1 MLYKIIFMGT
11 PDLAAECL
19 KALAS
24 VSRPFSPKS
33 SWEIIA
39 VLSQP
44 DKPKGRKLRLQPTPA
59 KNIALQFG
67 IPCFQPEKLRTP
79 ETLELLQKLA
89 PDLIIVA
96 AYGKILP
103 QPLLDLPRYGCLNI
117 HTSLLPLYR
126 GAAPIQ
132 WAIIDG
138 KSTTGV
144 TLMKMNAGLDT
155 GDILAVSSTPI
166 EDKDNAQTLHD
177 RLAQI
182 GGELL
187 IKTLPDYLS
196 GNIIPTPQSEAK
208 ATYARKI
215 TKEDGRIHW
224 TMSARQLDF
233 LIRGLTPWPG
243 TYCLLTE
250 GDKKILLK
258 ILKAEPL
265 SLTENQNDNYL
276 KNSSNTPSAP
286 PPGTIL
292 RAENDELWIA
302 CGEGIL
308 RILELQREGK
318 KPLPTR
324 QFISGTSLTIGT
336 QLE

>member
-96 AYGKILP
+96 AYGKIL
-103 QPLLDLPRYGCLNI
+103 
-117 HTSLLPLYR
+117 
-126 GAAPIQ
+126 
-132 WAIIDG
+132 
-138 KSTTGV
+138 
-144 TLMKMNAGLDT
+144 
-155 GDILAVSSTPI
+155 
-166 EDKDNAQTLHD
+166 
-177 RLAQI
+177 
-182 GGELL
+182 
-187 IKTLPDYLS
+187 
-196 GNIIPTPQSEAK
+196 
-208 ATYARKI
+208 
-215 TKEDGRIHW
+215 
-224 TMSARQLDF
+224 
-233 LIRGLTPWPG
+233 
-243 TYCLLTE
+243 
-250 GDKKILLK
+250 LK

-324 QFISGTSLTIGT
+324 QLISGTSLTIGT